1 MMILNHDQYYSV
13 NLCEEKSSIQV
24 DIILGHSMKKS
35 AENRKHLIN
44 FFQTM
49 LEKICH
55 DLIPASSKPIPY
67 IQCPHCDKVH
77 LKLRNA
83 LEGRALMCNMIPI
96 HKDYYQDLF
105 REYQGMYVHK
115 YICTSIVVYNS
126 VLQFYSVVT
135 ISKKYDQLSYT

>member
-1 MMILNHDQYYSV
+1 MMVLNHDQYYSV

-35 AENRKHLIN
+35 AENRKHLID

-83 LEGRALMCNMIPI
+83 LEGTGPDVQYDASLRGLLSGSLQGISR
-96 HKDYYQDLF
+96 YQISCVLS
-105 REYQGMYVHK
+105 H
-115 YICTSIVVYNS
+115 CIVI
-126 VLQFYSVVT
+126 T
-135 ISKKYDQLSYT
+135 ISIM

>member
-1 MMILNHDQYYSV
+1 MSPCVYFLCIRLQKYEIMMVLNHDQYYCV
-13 NLCEEKSSIQV
+13 NLCVKKNSIQV
-24 DIILGHSMKKS
+24 DIILGRSMKKS
-35 AENRKHLIN
+35 AENRKHLID

-83 LEGRALMCNMIPI
+83 LEGRAVMCNMTPVC
-96 HKDYYQDLF
+96 KDYYQDLF
-105 REYQGMYVHK
+105 RECQGIRLAIYFSF
-115 YICTSIVVYNS
+115 CIVIAI
-126 VLQFYSVVT
+126 FIT
-135 ISKKYDQLSYT
+135 